1 MAGGPFSFP
10 MSTQQKQLPTIN
22 PIFCQ
27 YRLKIR
33 RSPVH
38 RFGVFAADR
47 IPRGRKVIE
56 YKGQRISRRAII
68 KRARRMSRA
77 ARMKLIYFAR
87 IDPYWMLDGAVGGS
101 GAQYINHSCE
111 PNVRA
116 WRSLEHIVLFSRRTI
131 QKGEELTWDYR
142 YSKKSEPVSCR
153 CGSPKC
159 RGTINLK

>member
-1 MAGGPFSFP
+1 

-38 RFGVFAADR
+38 RFGVFAAER

-56 YKGQRISRRAII
+56 YKGQRISRRAIM
-68 KRARRMSRA
+68 KRARRMPRA

-87 IDPYWMLDGAVGGS
+87 INPYWMLDGAVGGS

-111 PNVRA
+111 PN
-116 WRSLEHIVLFSRRTI
+116 
-131 QKGEELTWDYR
+131 
-142 YSKKSEPVSCR
+142 
-153 CGSPKC
+153 
-159 RGTINLK
+159 